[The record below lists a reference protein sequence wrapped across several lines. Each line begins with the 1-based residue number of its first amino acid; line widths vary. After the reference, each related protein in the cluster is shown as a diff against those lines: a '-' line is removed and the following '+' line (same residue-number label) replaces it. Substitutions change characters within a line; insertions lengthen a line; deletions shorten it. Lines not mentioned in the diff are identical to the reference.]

1 MNTKILS
8 SVRIIGNMDRCRCTK
23 NCSWVWYTAWYMVQ
37 TRQLNLNAAPW
48 PLAQIWGSHCDAAF
62 PVSPNGRLKAS
73 AGILVS
79 LYALPTCEC
88 YRIGRPLRP
97 HNDFTAK
104 GTICVSTP
112 SSNQGRAPAAIP
124 AGLDAQKS
132 ISLGD
137 NLLVAAVRPLYL
149 LANKFCNS
157 TKSWTM
163 YTFDQM
169 SACLKAHMFASPS

>member
-1 MNTKILS
+1 ME
-8 SVRIIGNMDRCRCTK
+8 RRRCTK
-23 NCSWVWYTAWYMVQ
+23 TALGFGMYTAWYGPGQ
-37 TRQLNLNAAPW
+37 AAKLECCTVAIGP
-48 PLAQIWGSHCDAAF
+48 IWGSCDAAF
-62 PVSPNGRLKAS
+62 LVSPNGRLKAS

-112 SSNQGRAPAAIP
+112 SSNQGRAPAAIS

-169 SACLKAHMFASPS
+169 SAYRM

>member
-8 SVRIIGNMDRCRCTK
+8 SVRIIGNMERRRCTK

-62 PVSPNGRLKAS
+62 LVSPNGRLK

-88 YRIGRPLRP
+88 YRIGWPLRP

-112 SSNQGRAPAAIP
+112 SSNEGCAPAATS
-124 AGLDAQKS
+124 AGLDTQKS
-132 ISLGD
+132 CSSGD
-137 NLLVAAVRPLYL
+137 NLPVAALLPVYL
-149 LANKFCNS
+149 LDRKFCSS
-157 TKSWTM
+157 TKILDNV
-163 YTFDQM
+163 F
-169 SACLKAHMFASPS
+169 

>member
-1 MNTKILS
+1 ME
-8 SVRIIGNMDRCRCTK
+8 RRRCTK
-23 NCSWVWYTAWYMVQ
+23 NCSWVWCTAWYMVQ

-62 PVSPNGRLKAS
+62 LVSPNGRLK

-79 LYALPTCEC
+79 LYALPTREC

-104 GTICVSTP
+104 GTICESTP
-112 SSNQGRAPAAIP
+112 SSNQGRAPAAIS

-137 NLLVAAVRPLYL
+137 NLLVAGCPVFCWPANSVTPQNLGQCIL
-149 LANKFCNS
+149 L
-157 TKSWTM
+157 TK
-163 YTFDQM
+163 
-169 SACLKAHMFASPS
+169 CPPV

>member
-1 MNTKILS
+1 LHQ
-8 SVRIIGNMDRCRCTK
+8 
-23 NCSWVWYTAWYMVQ
+23 NCSRVWYVYGLVYGPGQ
-37 TRQLNLNAAPW
+37 AAKLECCTVAIGP
-48 PLAQIWGSHCDAAF
+48 IWGSCDAAF
-62 PVSPNGRLKAS
+62 LVSPNGRLKAS

-88 YRIGRPLRP
+88 YRIGKPLRP
-97 HNDFTAK
+97 QKMISPPK
-104 GTICVSTP
+104 GTICVST
-112 SSNQGRAPAAIP
+112 AAIS

-132 ISLGD
+132 ISSGD

-149 LANKFCNS
+149 LASKFYNS

-169 SACLKAHMFASPS
+169 STWLKAHMFASPS

>member
-8 SVRIIGNMDRCRCTK
+8 SVRIIGNMERRRCTK

-62 PVSPNGRLKAS
+62 LVSPNGRLK

-79 LYALPTCEC
+79 LYALPTREC

-97 HNDFTAK
+97 QKMISLPKVQSANLPQAQTRDARLQLYRRASMHK
-104 GTICVSTP
+104 SLSVWGTIS
-112 SSNQGRAPAAIP
+112 
-124 AGLDAQKS
+124 
-132 ISLGD
+132 
-137 NLLVAAVRPLYL
+137 
-149 LANKFCNS
+149 
-157 TKSWTM
+157 
-163 YTFDQM
+163 
-169 SACLKAHMFASPS
+169 

>member
-1 MNTKILS
+1 MHQKLLS
-8 SVRIIGNMDRCRCTK
+8 GLVYGLVYGPDQAAKLECCTVAIG
-23 NCSWVWYTAWYMVQ
+23 S
-37 TRQLNLNAAPW
+37 
-48 PLAQIWGSHCDAAF
+48 IWRSHCDAAF
-62 PVSPNGRLKAS
+62 LVSPNGRLKAS

-104 GTICVSTP
+104 GTICESTP
-112 SSNQGRAPAAIP
+112 SSNQGRAPAAIS

>member
-8 SVRIIGNMDRCRCTK
+8 SVRIIGNMERRRCTK

-62 PVSPNGRLKAS
+62 LVSPNGRLK

-88 YRIGRPLRP
+88 YRIGKPLRP
-97 HNDFTAK
+97 QKMISPPK
-104 GTICVSTP
+104 GTICVST
-112 SSNQGRAPAAIP
+112 AAIS

-132 ISLGD
+132 ISSGD

-149 LANKFCNS
+149 LASEFYNS

-169 SACLKAHMFASPS
+169 STWLKAHMFASSS